1 VLTLIFCNN
10 AEPPQDSIGNLLF
23 NALKLKINHQS
34 HPQAN
39 FCNVHSQSVFR
50 DLAESLGFNSYEPSA
65 ATLFRERNG
74 DGEVIV
80 EITRSM
86 ENFLIHSTIFP
97 GEKAS
102 YMQAVDLH
110 RALTLNMHVDLLQ
123 GAWIGIEDKTNTL
136 RLCAA
141 TSVRDAEVNALR
153 AIVLRL
159 VDLRKRIG
167 TIIL

>member
-1 VLTLIFCNN
+1 
-10 AEPPQDSIGNLLF
+10 
-23 NALKLKINHQS
+23 
-34 HPQAN
+34 
-39 FCNVHSQSVFR
+39 
-50 DLAESLGFNSYEPSA
+50 
-65 ATLFRERNG
+65 
-74 DGEVIV
+74 VIV